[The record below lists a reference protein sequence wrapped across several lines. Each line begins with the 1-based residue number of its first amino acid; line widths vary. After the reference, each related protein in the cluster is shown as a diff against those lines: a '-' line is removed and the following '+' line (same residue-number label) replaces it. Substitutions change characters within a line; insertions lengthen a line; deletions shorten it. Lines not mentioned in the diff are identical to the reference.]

1 MAKEKVIII
10 NQDEINTDIVE
21 TFLNLINGNHK
32 RIEEDFAPKTNKVK
46 ISALKPKKGIIAIKG
61 DDPD

>member
-1 MAKEKVIII
+1 MAKEKV
-10 NQDEINTDIVE
+10 
-21 TFLNLINGNHK
+21 K
-32 RIEEDFAPKTNKVK
+32 DFAPKTNKVK